1 MAKKLIKE
9 YIFNP
14 GLGLNDNARPNAV
27 SMIEQN
33 LIFLIKESSAFIQN
47 KITEGTDPN
56 YIGLNFNQAKF
67 EIDTENVLDALVFDL
82 RYNGNEDTRRV
93 SSLYWN
99 EDVPQISG
107 NRVPELEAYEYLKS
121 LINTYILTDTLIEN
135 PQQVFAT
142 QILTELSPEEG
153 TAVRVSSLFNSL
165 TDVIEFG
172 LDSLPPLTVGLGRI
186 EILGKIELEEILII
200 TNVTNNTV
208 IYNFAD
214 TQKGGTVRFTV
225 GNTEGY
231 PQALSVDNG
240 TTIINFVTD
249 TSSMSTADNVQ
260 LFLEKLE
267 AKMRLNDIAL
277 DAMERIKVG
286 IPQAMLDAD
295 FEYGLQPTKWQ
306 AISTIRGYPSTY
318 EIPASEIPVVTVT
331 TDASVNSG
339 GIGASLITV
348 TTSVNHNL
356 EIGSPITIRALS
368 TSTSGFNRAEGTFLV
383 QSTPTTTTFTYYAKS
398 RVGTADGELIATA
411 NTQLRKADFY
421 TGADSPEAIIS
432 VLSNGGTGSFDT
444 TLQSPTGA
452 TNLTFA
458 TTGTLPEVGA
468 PLTGTGIAAGTQIS
482 GVFGTAT
489 ANGIQTSVFVEGN
502 AEAGQTN
509 IFVVDT
515 AGITAG
521 MIISNQDTPEQQL
534 VITNIE
540 GSALTLNG
548 SLAAS
553 LAGDVQS
560 YTIALSDEN
569 YIQGIGTG
577 ASFNVDATDFDGS
590 PTYTSVTVNSPGSN
604 YEVGDTLLIL
614 GSQLGGTDGVNDI
627 YLNVET
633 VNVTGVA
640 TVSIISSNSATAI
653 ASYTDVAS
661 SEAINPFLQ
670 NALVTVTRTAGGYI
684 STSVNN
690 GGNGFQNGNRF
701 NITGTELSGLA
712 PENNAVV
719 VASDISFGVLQNF
732 TVSGTSVRGDQIDIY
747 AGLSISEPT
756 TATIS
761 TGTTITSAAIAT
773 LNIEFATNH
782 GLVPGATILT
792 SVVSDNGTNNHNL
805 AAGPFYIQAVTDSL
819 NVTFQARSQGTI
831 DDTTDPISGNV
842 YIRPDS
848 FFTHRPYDGGVQ
860 LGTGG
865 PQHGAQAI
873 RQSKKYIRYQSGKGT
888 MYNTGAL
895 FAPSF
900 DIQSITA
907 AGTDPGSLIT
917 IVTDDEDH
925 GLQAGSKIAI
935 NGVKTVGYDGEYTVT
950 SIINERTCTVTAT
963 TPLGATTAVIG
974 EQCQLALKEWHGA
987 VVRSGCFD
995 DQNGIFWQYDGQQL
1009 AVVRRSATFALAG
1022 TIDIKSDSNTITGTN
1037 SRFLDQVKEGDRIVI
1052 KGMTHVVTSVT
1063 NNTTMSVTPK
1073 FRGVASVR
1081 GTKAAK
1087 VVDTVIPQS
1096 EWNLDRCDGTGP
1108 SGYNIDV
1115 SKMQMI
1121 GIQFTWYG
1129 AGFIDWL
1136 LRGPDG
1142 NYIFCHRL
1150 KGNNLNTEAYMRS
1163 GNLPVRYEV
1172 TNEGPGARLARPVN
1186 GTQTTIPLDN
1196 ASLFPNTG
1204 TVFVDNEI
1212 MNYTGKTGNTLT
1224 GVSRSAT
1231 LSNFAGG
1238 STRSY
1243 TAGLATS
1250 HNENQGVVL
1259 ISCTTSPII
1268 SHWGSAYLI
1277 DGEFDEDRGYIFNY
1291 AETGLE
1297 IDLVKKT
1304 AFMIRLAPSVSN
1316 AITGDLGERELL
1328 NRAQLLLSSIEV
1340 TSDGEDVSNNTIKGG
1355 IVVEGVLNPSN
1366 YPVSPSDVQWQ
1377 GLTSLAQG
1385 GQPSFAQ
1392 VASSGA
1398 INWGTPTL
1406 LTETPTV
1413 QGEVSATF
1421 NLILGDGPNDI
1432 FSFETFDNVVG
1443 GDLGS
1448 RYAQNNDEDV
1458 YITQADF
1465 ESSGIEV
1472 GDKVSHPSFPAKTVV
1487 QSITQNRR
1495 GVAICRLRLSEDATG
1510 NDTTNS
1516 TITITKANSS
1526 NSYTRPTILFTK
1538 ASWETAA
1545 AGGVSLGTSVASTD
1559 TNWPAGTVI
1568 STVSTLQSLGTTEY
1582 YKIAL
1587 NNSPSTA
1594 VAAAGTVTFDVSAPI
1609 YAQPGE
1615 TVFSLIAQPGEL
1627 ASLMLESLKELTTTT
1642 LGGRG
1647 TFPNGPDV
1655 LAINV
1660 YKVAGAAT
1668 NVNIMLRWGE
1678 AQA

>member
-1 MAKKLIKE
+1 
-9 YIFNP
+9 
-14 GLGLNDNARPNAV
+14 
-27 SMIEQN
+27 
-33 LIFLIKESSAFIQN
+33 
-47 KITEGTDPN
+47 
-56 YIGLNFNQAKF
+56 
-67 EIDTENVLDALVFDL
+67 
-82 RYNGNEDTRRV
+82 
-93 SSLYWN
+93 
-99 EDVPQISG
+99 
-107 NRVPELEAYEYLKS
+107 
-121 LINTYILTDTLIEN
+121 
-135 PQQVFAT
+135 
-142 QILTELSPEEG
+142 
-153 TAVRVSSLFNSL
+153 
-165 TDVIEFG
+165 
-172 LDSLPPLTVGLGRI
+172 
-186 EILGKIELEEILII
+186 
-200 TNVTNNTV
+200 
-208 IYNFAD
+208 
-214 TQKGGTVRFTV
+214 
-225 GNTEGY
+225 
-231 PQALSVDNG
+231 
-240 TTIINFVTD
+240 
-249 TSSMSTADNVQ
+249 
-260 LFLEKLE
+260 
-267 AKMRLNDIAL
+267 
-277 DAMERIKVG
+277 
-286 IPQAMLDAD
+286 
-295 FEYGLQPTKWQ
+295 
-306 AISTIRGYPSTY
+306 
-318 EIPASEIPVVTVT
+318 
-331 TDASVNSG
+331 
-339 GIGASLITV
+339 
-348 TTSVNHNL
+348 
-356 EIGSPITIRALS
+356 
-368 TSTSGFNRAEGTFLV
+368 
-383 QSTPTTTTFTYYAKS
+383 
-398 RVGTADGELIATA
+398 
-411 NTQLRKADFY
+411 
-421 TGADSPEAIIS
+421 
-432 VLSNGGTGSFDT
+432 
-444 TLQSPTGA
+444 
-452 TNLTFA
+452 
-458 TTGTLPEVGA
+458 
-468 PLTGTGIAAGTQIS
+468 
-482 GVFGTAT
+482 
-489 ANGIQTSVFVEGN
+489 
-502 AEAGQTN
+502 
-509 IFVVDT
+509 
-515 AGITAG
+515 
-521 MIISNQDTPEQQL
+521 
-534 VITNIE
+534 
-540 GSALTLNG
+540 
-548 SLAAS
+548 
-553 LAGDVQS
+553 
-560 YTIALSDEN
+560 
-569 YIQGIGTG
+569 
-577 ASFNVDATDFDGS
+577 
-590 PTYTSVTVNSPGSN
+590 
-604 YEVGDTLLIL
+604 
-614 GSQLGGTDGVNDI
+614 
-627 YLNVET
+627 
-633 VNVTGVA
+633 
-640 TVSIISSNSATAI
+640 
-653 ASYTDVAS
+653 
-661 SEAINPFLQ
+661 
-670 NALVTVTRTAGGYI
+670 
-684 STSVNN
+684 
-690 GGNGFQNGNRF
+690 
-701 NITGTELSGLA
+701 
-712 PENNAVV
+712 
-719 VASDISFGVLQNF
+719 
-732 TVSGTSVRGDQIDIY
+732 
-747 AGLSISEPT
+747 
-756 TATIS
+756 
-761 TGTTITSAAIAT
+761 
-773 LNIEFATNH
+773 
-782 GLVPGATILT
+782 
-792 SVVSDNGTNNHNL
+792 
-805 AAGPFYIQAVTDSL
+805 
-819 NVTFQARSQGTI
+819 
-831 DDTTDPISGNV
+831 
-842 YIRPDS
+842 
-848 FFTHRPYDGGVQ
+848 
-860 LGTGG
+860 
-865 PQHGAQAI
+865 
-873 RQSKKYIRYQSGKGT
+873 
-888 MYNTGAL
+888 
-895 FAPSF
+895 
-900 DIQSITA
+900 
-907 AGTDPGSLIT
+907 
-917 IVTDDEDH
+917 
-925 GLQAGSKIAI
+925 
-935 NGVKTVGYDGEYTVT
+935 
-950 SIINERTCTVTAT
+950 
-963 TPLGATTAVIG
+963 
-974 EQCQLALKEWHGA
+974 
-987 VVRSGCFD
+987 
-995 DQNGIFWQYDGQQL
+995 
-1009 AVVRRSATFALAG
+1009 
-1022 TIDIKSDSNTITGTN
+1022 
-1037 SRFLDQVKEGDRIVI
+1037 
-1052 KGMTHVVTSVT
+1052 
-1063 NNTTMSVTPK
+1063 
-1073 FRGVASVR
+1073 
-1081 GTKAAK
+1081 
-1087 VVDTVIPQS
+1087 
-1096 EWNLDRCDGTGP
+1096 
-1108 SGYNIDV
+1108 
-1115 SKMQMI
+1115 
-1121 GIQFTWYG
+1121 
-1129 AGFIDWL
+1129 
-1136 LRGPDG
+1136 
-1142 NYIFCHRL
+1142 
-1150 KGNNLNTEAYMRS
+1150 
-1163 GNLPVRYEV
+1163 
-1172 TNEGPGARLARPVN
+1172 
-1186 GTQTTIPLDN
+1186 
-1196 ASLFPNTG
+1196 LFPNTG